1 MYYSDSPKQCNLH
14 WNLFLRIPVSSLM
27 RLFSKTHLSW
37 WPFTFDLCWPLYDQT
52 WWTTNII
59 LILLKWPEDKVYLK
73 RLMLWKNMVNTR
85 CSLFF
90 RLSPQEWESA
100 HPCESDPDELENG
113 LNLLNCLWH
122 NIGALMQQGS
132 DLAPK

>member
-1 MYYSDSPKQCNLH
+1 MLWFVSP
-14 WNLFLRIPVSSLM
+14 
-27 RLFSKTHLSW
+27 
-37 WPFTFDLCWPLYDQT
+37 WPLPARETHGGFERFSLVNVMY
-52 WWTTNII
+52 
-59 LILLKWPEDKVYLK
+59 
-73 RLMLWKNMVNTR
+73 MVT
-85 CSLFF
+85 CFF

-100 HPCESDPDELENG
+100 HPCVSEPSELENG

>member
-1 MYYSDSPKQCNLH
+1 MMDNQYNRD
-14 WNLFLRIPVSSLM
+14 
-27 RLFSKTHLSW
+27 
-37 WPFTFDLCWPLYDQT
+37 TFEVTGRQGVFEAVD
-52 WWTTNII
+52 
-59 LILLKWPEDKVYLK
+59 V
-73 RLMLWKNMVNTR
+73 RKNMVNTR